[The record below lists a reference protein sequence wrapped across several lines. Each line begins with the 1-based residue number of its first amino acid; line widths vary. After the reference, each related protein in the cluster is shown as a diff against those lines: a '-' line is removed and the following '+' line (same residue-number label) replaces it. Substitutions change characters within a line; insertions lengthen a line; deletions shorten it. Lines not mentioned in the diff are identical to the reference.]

1 MIVASIIKSTTMK
14 NTTSTYLKLSGII
27 LSTTLILFSCGPSAE
42 NMYDSEEKSKVFAD
56 SVSSTIQ
63 KINKSPMQ
71 ADSTR
76 AFVRT
81 ADLSFKVKDVKLA
94 TFDIERIVSEHNGYV
109 TSSVLEST
117 VNYKNSVRTTKD
129 SMLDVINYTVH
140 NDIVI
145 RIPNKDLDK
154 TLTDISNLIDFL
166 DYRKIKADDVTKQFQ
181 SAKLSETRFLDHKKR
196 LEKAIDNK
204 GKKLEQMVA
213 AENELTVKQESA
225 DYSRLNTMELAYD
238 VSYSTVTIAIYQK
251 ETTKTEA
258 YAYTFPSE
266 PYKPGF
272 GTKFIES
279 VSDGAGIFAE
289 ILLFFVKLWPIA
301 LLIVGIIAF
310 IKLLLKQKWFA

>member
-1 MIVASIIKSTTMK
+1 MDVIMTFWMQKAIEHSEC
-14 NTTSTYLKLSGII
+14 

-42 NMYDSEEKSKVFAD
+42 EKYYSENSSKAFAD

-71 ADSTR
+71 ADSNR
-76 AFVRT
+76 AFVRS

-145 RIPNKDLDK
+145 RIPNKYLDK

-181 SAKLSETRFLDHKKR
+181 SAKLSETRFMDHKKR

-251 ETTKTEA
+251 ETTTSNGILCMKIHLLYQQTPFSSIQNSRTLSRILKT
-258 YAYTFPSE
+258 
-266 PYKPGF
+266 
-272 GTKFIES
+272 S
-279 VSDGAGIFAE
+279 VFR
-289 ILLFFVKLWPIA
+289 
-301 LLIVGIIAF
+301 
-310 IKLLLKQKWFA
+310 